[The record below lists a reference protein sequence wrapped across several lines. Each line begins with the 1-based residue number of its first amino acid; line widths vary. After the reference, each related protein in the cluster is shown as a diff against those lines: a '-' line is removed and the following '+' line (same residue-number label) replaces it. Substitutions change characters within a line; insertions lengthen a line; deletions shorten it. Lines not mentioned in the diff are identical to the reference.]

1 MKLSTRCTGIA
12 VLLVLTLA
20 SAMAGT
26 VFSEISSR
34 GGLPSADAAIK
45 QSNSANAESINY
57 SDCLWYVA
65 RNHGFYQVQKQVAS
79 DHGDTQNRQLWE
91 QFVNTIGVDECGP
104 VHFDMEML
112 TQAVAITVDQA
123 DQYFLSKR

>member
-1 MKLSTRCTGIA
+1 MKPPNKGTGIA
-12 VLLVLTLA
+12 VLLVLTVA

-26 VFSEISSR
+26 VFSEIRSMGS
-34 GGLPSADAAIK
+34 LASVDAVTK
-45 QSNSANAESINY
+45 QSNSVNRESINY

-79 DHGDTQNRQLWE
+79 NHGDTQNKQLWE

-112 TQAVAITVDQA
+112 T
-123 DQYFLSKR
+123 